1 VNVLDSMK
9 DRLRH
14 AVSASCPDELHNAR
28 CAVIKVKDADRDEV
42 VHRAI
47 LSIICQSINS
57 PTVIR
62 ELGHACFPTVTDTFL
77 VPWAGTVHSVVI
89 PTLKDP
95 FTGSY
100 TVRCTSSKSRKEHAV
115 QFVEAGPVHCTCADF
130 RAGSICRHI
139 FCVLKHVTNSLCTA
153 NPDFFHG
160 VPSMV
165 SGAFIACL
173 SRTRW
178 FMTRGMAPL
187 PGASNSLSRTAV

>member
-1 VNVLDSMK
+1 MPGGARAHRCSLPRAFVNVLDSMK
-9 DRLRH
+9 DRLQH

-77 VPWAGTVHSVVI
+77 VPWAGTVHSVAI

-95 FTGSY
+95 FTGSMLPCCILNV
-100 TVRCTSSKSRKEHAV
+100 TVV
-115 QFVEAGPVHCTCADF
+115 PV
-130 RAGSICRHI
+130 
-139 FCVLKHVTNSLCTA
+139 V
-153 NPDFFHG
+153 
-160 VPSMV
+160 
-165 SGAFIACL
+165 
-173 SRTRW
+173 
-178 FMTRGMAPL
+178 MTMLQCILYDIVYR
-187 PGASNSLSRTAV
+187 V